1 MTHLERVVPIAYLQH
16 RLARSTPRP
25 AFEADW
31 CARRSYTGLVAD
43 WLQENLGMSPELSVR
58 IAATVAVVIIA
69 LIVRWLFVRWLNRT
83 VTDDD
88 VLFKGRKATTYIAMA
103 VAVLLLTWIWLP
115 FFDDLGTF
123 LGLLSAG
130 LAIALADVFLDL
142 AGWLFIMFRKPFRV
156 GDRIEIDGTAGD
168 VIDVRAFRFT
178 LLEIK
183 SWVDADQSTGRLVHV
198 PNGHLFRHP
207 TANYTEGFFH
217 IWHEMP
223 VLVTFESDWRRAEI
237 LIREA
242 LEPLSIGEEELRR
255 HQAEASSQRDYL
267 IKFREL
273 RPTVYVS
280 TRESGVLLTARLLV
294 EARSRRGVEDE
305 FWRAVLDAF
314 AAEPSVELAYPT
326 VRTYLHDPLIVR
338 KDSS

>member
-1 MTHLERVVPIAYLQH
+1 
-16 RLARSTPRP
+16 
-25 AFEADW
+25 
-31 CARRSYTGLVAD
+31 
-43 WLQENLGMSPELSVR
+43 MSPELSVR
-58 IAATVAVVIIA
+58 IAATIAIVIIA

-83 VTDDD
+83 VTDGD
-88 VLFKGRKATTYIAMA
+88 VLFKGRKATTYTTMA
-103 VAVLLLTWIWLP
+103 VAVLLLTWVWLP

-142 AGWLFIMFRKPFRV
+142 AGWLFIMFRRPFRV

-178 LLEIK
+178 MLEIK

-223 VLVTFESDWRRAEI
+223 VLVTFESDWRRAEV

-273 RPTVYVS
+273 MPTVYVS
-280 TRESGVLLTARLLV
+280 TRDSGVLLTARLLV
-294 EARSRRGVEDE
+294 EARSRRAVEDE
-305 FWRAVLDAF
+305 FWRTLLIAF
-314 AAEPSVELAYPT
+314 EAESSVELAYPT

-338 KDSS
+338 QNSS